1 MEHIES
7 QLSPFIAFFGSFAEV
22 AEVAGNA
29 GDTEDAG
36 LFVHQFVHIFRR
48 KVMVVHDV
56 EDDSRVDIT
65 AARAHEDASQRR
77 KAHRRVDAFTVFDGS

>member
-1 MEHIES
+1 MEHVES
-7 QLSPFIAFFGSFAEV
+7 QLSPFVAFTGSFSEV

-29 GDTEDAG
+29 GNTEDTG

-56 EDDSRVDIT
+56 EDDSRVDIA
-65 AARAHEDASQRR
+65 AARAHEDAGQGS
-77 KAHRRVDAFTVFDGS
+77 KAHRSCRRICRI